1 MRNERNQF
9 SLKIIQILTTAV
21 NTFYFGLG
29 VAMFVI
35 GVLYLTSYFYEYTF
49 SAFNPTIVAGIFVP
63 FGIVIAILA
72 LFNIILLQIIL
83 CRLRQSVYYDEKNN
97 RSTDPNR
104 KVTFYL
110 GIAIAISSIF
120 ILILF
125 IVLLAIGIWG
135 LSVYS
140 NNSSLTNEV
149 RNNFLDAE
157 MNYDMSGGNNNHNK
171 AIDWVQKTF
180 ECCGISIFH
189 GNKINVKLNLF

>member
-1 MRNERNQF
+1 MMRNERSHF
-9 SLKIIQILTTAV
+9 SLKMIQIITTAI

-49 SAFNPTIVAGIFVP
+49 SAFNTTVVAGIFVP

-72 LFNIILLQIIL
+72 LFNIILLQIIM
-83 CRLRQSVYYDEKNN
+83 CRLRQTVYYDEKNN

-104 KVTFYL
+104 KLTFYL
-110 GIAIAISSIF
+110 AIAIAISSIF

-157 MNYDMSGGNNNHNK
+157 INYDLSGGNNNHNK

-180 ECCGISIFH
+180 ECCGISIYF
-189 GNKINVKLNLF
+189 IEIKLK

>member
-1 MRNERNQF
+1 MRNERSQF
-9 SLKIIQILTTAV
+9 SLKMIQILTTAI

-49 SAFNPTIVAGIFVP
+49 SAFNTTVVAGIFVP

-72 LFNIILLQIIL
+72 LFNIILLQIIM
-83 CRLRQSVYYDEKNN
+83 CRLRQTVYYDEKNN

-104 KVTFYL
+104 KLTFYL
-110 GIAIAISSIF
+110 AIAIAISSIF

-135 LSVYS
+135 LSVHS

-157 MNYDMSGGNNNHNK
+157 INYDLSGRNNNHNK

-180 ECCGISIFH
+180 ECCGISIYF
-189 GNKINVKLNLF
+189 IEIKLKCN